1 MTNNILW
8 TNRNFSFVTFDFHV
22 PIDRLSD
29 VVLELVNF
37 AVVELSVTSDEGR
50 LALWLFGRR
59 ILGVDVRRCRRYR
72 IFGTDVTVDVQ
83 ERVQTNGVQH
93 KRREANDQEIG
104 IASQVAAA
112 HF

>member
-1 MTNNILW
+1 M
-8 TNRNFSFVTFDFHV
+8 
-22 PIDRLSD
+22 
-29 VVLELVNF
+29 LELVNF

-50 LALWLFGRR
+50 LALRLFGRR
-59 ILGVDVRRCRRYR
+59 ILGVDVGRCRRYR